1 MKREDRFTI
10 RLPQE
15 FRDELESI
23 RVQSGEKS
31 ISAVL
36 RKIILDS
43 FEERRSHDRLRMLEK
58 RLTKRLDNLED
69 IIAKKW

>member
-15 FRDELESI
+15 FRDELEAI
-23 RVQSGEKS
+23 RLQNGEKS

-36 RKIILDS
+36 RRIILDS
-43 FEERRSHDRLRMLEK
+43 FEERRSQDRLRMLEK
-58 RLTKRLDNLED
+58 RLTQKLDNLEEV
-69 IIAKKW
+69 IANKW